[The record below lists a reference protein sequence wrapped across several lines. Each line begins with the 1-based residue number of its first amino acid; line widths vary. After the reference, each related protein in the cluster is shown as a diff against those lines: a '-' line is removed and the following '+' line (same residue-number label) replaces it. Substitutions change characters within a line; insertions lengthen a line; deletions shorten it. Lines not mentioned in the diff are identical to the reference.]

1 MIEAIIFDLDGVI
14 ADTQQY
20 HAQIESEIL
29 NRFGVVVGPEEITKK
44 YAGIRTEDFLKQL
57 LADKQIDFDIKKIMA
72 EKWQR
77 INEICR
83 TKLVEVPGSSF
94 LIKTAYNSNLK
105 LAVASAS
112 SADFVRMVLRKLK
125 IIKYFSVVVSAD
137 EVGSGKPNPDVFL
150 LAAGKLLV
158 SSQNC
163 VVIEDSLNGMMAAKA
178 AGMKCIGLTADKQ
191 APANLIISSFA
202 ELDIN
207 KIKSL

>member
-1 MIEAIIFDLDGVI
+1 MIKAIIFDLDGVI
-14 ADTQQY
+14 ADTQQH

-29 NRFGVVVGPEEITKK
+29 NRFGVVVSPEEITKK

-57 LADKQIDFDIKKIMA
+57 LAGKKVDFDIKKIMA

-83 TKLVEVPGSSF
+83 TKLVEVPGASS

-112 SADFVRMVLRKLK
+112 SADFVRMVLKKLK
-125 IIKYFSVVVSAD
+125 IIKYFSVFVSAD
-137 EVGSGKPNPDVFL
+137 EVGKGKPNPDVFL
-150 LAAGKLLV
+150 LAARKLLV

-163 VVIEDSLNGMMAAKA
+163 VVIEDSLNGMLAAKA
-178 AGMKCIGLTADKQ
+178 AGMKCIGLTKNKK
-191 APANLIISSFA
+191 APADLIINSFV